1 MKLAVSNIAWAPEE
15 EREARDI
22 LRRSGVTAI
31 EVAPTRIWPEWRGAD
46 GQAAARARADFLADG
61 FATPSFQ
68 AILFG
73 RPELKVFGDDDDRAA
88 FLAHMETVAA
98 LAGAMGA
105 GPLVFGSPK
114 NRDPGD
120 LSPEEAMAKAADIFR
135 AAGEIC
141 ANHGATLVIE
151 ANPSDYG
158 CRFLTTWRDAAEF
171 VRLTDH
177 PNVRLHLDIAC
188 TEMAGDD
195 AAAAARACADILAH
209 VHISEPQL
217 GAFDAPTADHAGFA
231 AALRETGYDGYASL
245 EMRRQG
251 DGAEALDALATAV
264 AFASKTYG

>member
-1 MKLAVSNIAWAPEE
+1 MKLAVSNIAWAPDE
-15 EREARDI
+15 ERAAREI
-22 LRRSGVTAI
+22 LRKFGVKAI
-31 EVAPTRIWPEWRGAD
+31 EVAPTRIWPEWRGANAE
-46 GQAAARARADFLADG
+46 AAARAREEFDADG

-73 RPELKVFGDDDDRAA
+73 RPELSVFGDAGDRAA
-88 FLAHMETVAA
+88 FLAHMEAVAA
-98 LAGAMGA
+98 LARAMGA

-120 LSPEEAMAKAADIFR
+120 LGPEEAMAKGADIFR
-135 AAGEIC
+135 AAGDLC
-141 ANHGATLVIE
+141 AKHGATLVIE

-158 CRFLTTWRDAAEF
+158 CRFLTRWSEAAEF
-171 VRLTDH
+171 VRRTGH

-195 AAAAARACADILAH
+195 AAEAARACADILAH

-231 AALRETGYDGYASL
+231 AALREIGYDGYASL

-251 DGAEALDALATAV
+251 DGEAALDALATAA

>member
-1 MKLAVSNIAWAPEE
+1 MRLAVSNIAWASDE

-22 LRRSGVTAI
+22 LRKYGVAAI
-31 EVAPTRIWPEWRGAD
+31 EVAPTRIWPDWQGA
-46 GQAAARARADFLADG
+46 GAEAAARARAEFAEDG

-73 RPELKVFGDDDDRAA
+73 RPELKVFGDADDRAA
-88 FLAHMETVAA
+88 FLAHIETVAA
-98 LAGAMGA
+98 LAEPMGA

-114 NRDPGD
+114 NRDPGGLAAD
-120 LSPEEAMAKAADIFR
+120 EAMAKGADMFR
-135 AAGEIC
+135 AAGDIC
-141 ANHGATLVIE
+141 AKHGATLVME

-158 CRFLTTWRDAAEF
+158 CRFLTRWREAATF

-188 TEMAGDD
+188 TVMAGDD
-195 AAAAARACADILAH
+195 AAEAARACADILAH
-209 VHISEPQL
+209 VHVSEPQL

-231 AALRETGYDGYASL
+231 AALRHIGYEGYASL

-251 DGAEALDALATAV
+251 DGDEALEALETAV
-264 AFASKTYG
+264 AFASETYG